1 MSYLKKPEIMKIL
14 FTKPVSLS
22 EEKSALLMTELT
34 QVLSYKG
41 VEDMSTHLLLELD
54 NEVVDI
60 ESIQQLFALFERWDI
75 DKSPLESLLQLV
87 DRNK

>member
-1 MSYLKKPEIMKIL
+1 MKIL
-14 FTKPVSLS
+14 FTKPVSLA

-60 ESIQQLFALFERWDI
+60 VSIQQLFALFERWNI

>member
-1 MSYLKKPEIMKIL
+1 MKIL
-14 FTKPVSLS
+14 FTKPTSLT

-41 VEDMSTHLLLELD
+41 IEEMNTHLLLELD

-60 ESIQQLFALFERWDI
+60 VSIQQLFALFERWAI

-87 DRNK
+87 ERNN

>member
-1 MSYLKKPEIMKIL
+1 MKIL
-14 FTKPVSLS
+14 FIKPTQLS
-22 EEKSALLMTELT
+22 EEKTTLLMTELT

-41 VEDMSTHLLLELD
+41 VEDMTTHLLLELD

-60 ESIQQLFALFERWDI
+60 ISIQQLFALFERWNI

-87 DRNK
+87 DVQ

>member
-1 MSYLKKPEIMKIL
+1 
-14 FTKPVSLS
+14 
-22 EEKSALLMTELT
+22 MTELT

-41 VEDMSTHLLLELD
+41 VEDMTTHLLLELD

-60 ESIQQLFALFERWDI
+60 MSIQQLFALFEHWNI

-87 DRNK
+87 DVQ

>member
-1 MSYLKKPEIMKIL
+1 MKIL

-60 ESIQQLFALFERWDI
+60 VSIQQLFALFERWDI

>member
-1 MSYLKKPEIMKIL
+1 MKIL
-14 FTKPVSLS
+14 FTKPTSLT

-41 VEDMSTHLLLELD
+41 IEEMNTHLLLELD

-60 ESIQQLFALFERWDI
+60 VSIQQLFALFERWGI
-75 DKSPLESLLQLV
+75 DKSPLESLLELV
-87 DRNK
+87 DRNN

>member
-1 MSYLKKPEIMKIL
+1 MKIL
-14 FTKPVSLS
+14 FTKPTLLT

-34 QVLSYKG
+34 QVLAYKG

-60 ESIQQLFALFERWDI
+60 ESIQQLFALFERWEI